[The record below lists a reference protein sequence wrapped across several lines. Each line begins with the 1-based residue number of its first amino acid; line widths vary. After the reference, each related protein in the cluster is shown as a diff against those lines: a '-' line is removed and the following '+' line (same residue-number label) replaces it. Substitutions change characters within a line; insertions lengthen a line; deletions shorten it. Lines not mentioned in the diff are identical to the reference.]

1 MSQNSNN
8 SSDPQKVKGKVATK
22 SPSGR
27 GRGRPKIDPDKVK
40 EVVTFRASPEDQS
53 IIRKAAVLR
62 GRSPAAWIRDVIVAT
77 SAKVIQAQA
86 KPKSE

>member
-1 MSQNSNN
+1 MSQTPDNSP
-8 SSDPQKVKGKVATK
+8 DPQKNRRANKTKV
-22 SPSGR
+22 PSGR

-40 EVVTFRASPEDQS
+40 EVVTFRASSEDQS

-77 SAKVIQAQA
+77 SAKVIQAQI
-86 KPKSE
+86 KPKPE